1 MWRLEDGVN
10 LFTNSSLGGR
20 TGLSQDD
27 APGYEVLPSA
37 VATNAVCDREMEE
50 LNQENLR
57 KKVRSLWL
65 RSFPGVIFVASID
78 D

>member
-20 TGLSQDD
+20 TRLSQDD

-57 KKVRSLWL
+57 KKSPFLVAQK
-65 RSFPGVIFVASID
+65 FPRGDFCCEH
-78 D
+78 